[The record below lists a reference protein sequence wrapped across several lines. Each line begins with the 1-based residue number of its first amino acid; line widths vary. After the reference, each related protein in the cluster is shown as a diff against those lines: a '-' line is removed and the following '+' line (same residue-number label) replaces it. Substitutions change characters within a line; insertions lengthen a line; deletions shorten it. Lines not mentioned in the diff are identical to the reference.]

1 MRIAE
6 LDLRNF
12 RNYERAAMSLDPG
25 VTVIHGPVGAGKTN
39 LLEAIYFGALGKS
52 FRTANDRELVRF
64 GESATRVC
72 VTSAN
77 GVSERRF
84 EVGLE
89 PGRLKVMKVDGV
101 RRERLA
107 DVEGRPLLCVFMP
120 DRLELVKGAAAS
132 RRAHL
137 DTVVSALRPAQREVR
152 ALYGRALAQ
161 RNVRLARVR
170 AGAASTGSLGSWNRE
185 LAIRGIELMN
195 LRARA
200 LELIAPHFTRHAR
213 ELGFEHDGHGKYGE
227 ADLPGAGIEYRPSST
242 ASSEP
247 ELEAELAAATEKDVE
262 RGFTTIGPH
271 RDDVRIEAGG
281 RELRRFGS
289 QGQQRLALLALLL
302 AERDALVESA
312 GMRPVLLLDDVMSEL
327 DNSRRR
333 LLLDV
338 LLAGGQ
344 TLMTTADPA
353 SVDAD
358 GIARLHV
365 VEGAVDG

>member
-1 MRIAE
+1 VRIAE

-25 VTVIHGPVGAGKTN
+25 VTVIYGPVGAGKTN
-39 LLEAIYFGALGKS
+39 LLEAIYFGSLGKS

-107 DVEGRPLLCVFMP
+107 DVEGRPLLCVFIP
-120 DRLELVKGAAAS
+120 DRLELVKGTAAS

-137 DTVVSALRPAQREVR
+137 DTVVAALRPAQREVR

-161 RNVRLARVR
+161 RNVLLARVR
-170 AGAASTGSLGSWNRE
+170 AGAASRGSLGSWNRE
-185 LAIRGIELMN
+185 LAIHGIELMN
-195 LRARA
+195 ARAGA
-200 LELIAPHFTRHAR
+200 LELIAPHFTRHAH
-213 ELGFEHDGHGKYGE
+213 ELGFEDGE
-227 ADLPGAGIEYRPSST
+227 QPAAIEYRPSAT
-242 ASSEP
+242 ASSGP
-247 ELEAELAAATEKDVE
+247 ELEAELAAATDKDVE

-302 AERDALVESA
+302 AERDALAESA

-344 TLMTTADPA
+344 TLITTADPA

-358 GIARLHV
+358 SIAMLHI

>member
-12 RNYERAAMSLDPG
+12 RNYERAAVSLDPG

-39 LLEAIYFGALGKS
+39 LLEAIYFGALGRS

-120 DRLELVKGAAAS
+120 DRLELVKGPAAA

-137 DTVVSALRPAQREVR
+137 DVVVAALRPAQRQAR

-161 RNVRLARVR
+161 RNMLLARVR
-170 AGAASTGSLGSWNRE
+170 AGAAPSGSLGSWNRE
-185 LAIRGIELMN
+185 LATCGIELMN
-195 LRARA
+195 ARARV
-200 LELIAPHFTRHAR
+200 LELIAPHFTSHAR
-213 ELGFEHDGHGKYGE
+213 DLGLEQ
-227 ADLPGAGIEYRPSST
+227 AVIAYRPSGT
-242 ASSEP
+242 ASSEQ
-247 ELEAELAAATEKDVE
+247 ELEAVLAAATEKDVE
-262 RGFTTIGPH
+262 RGFTTVGPH
-271 RDDVRIEAGG
+271 RDDVRIEEAG

-289 QGQQRLALLALLL
+289 QGQQRLGLLALLL
-302 AERDALVESA
+302 AERDALAESA

-327 DNSRRR
+327 DHARRR

-344 TLMTTADPA
+344 TLITTADPA

-358 GIARLHV
+358 GIVMRRVL
-365 VEGAVDG
+365 EGTVDG

>member
-12 RNYERAAMSLDPG
+12 RNYERAEMSLEPG

-77 GVSERRF
+77 GVSQRRF

-137 DTVVSALRPAQREVR
+137 DTVVAALRPAQREVR
-152 ALYGRALAQ
+152 GLYGRALAQ
-161 RNVRLARVR
+161 RNMLLARVR
-170 AGAASTGSLGSWNRE
+170 VGVASRGSLGSWDRE

-195 LRARA
+195 LRAQA
-200 LELIAPHFTRHAR
+200 LDLIAPYFTRHAR
-213 ELGFEHDGHGKYGE
+213 ELGFNDDQE
-227 ADLPGAGIEYRPSST
+227 AVIEYRPSAA

-247 ELEAELAAATEKDVE
+247 ELEAELAAATDKDVE

-302 AERDALVESA
+302 AERDALAESA

-327 DNSRRR
+327 DHARRR

-338 LLAGGQ
+338 LQGGGQ
-344 TLMTTADPA
+344 TLITTADPA

-358 GIARLHV
+358 GIAMLRV

>member
-1 MRIAE
+1 VRIAE

-152 ALYGRALAQ
+152 ALFGRALAQ
-161 RNVRLARVR
+161 RNVLLARVR
-170 AGAASTGSLGSWNRE
+170 AGAASRNSLGSWNRE
-185 LAIRGIELMN
+185 LATHGIELMD
-195 LRARA
+195 LRART
-200 LELIAPHFTRHAR
+200 LELIAPHFTAHAR
-213 ELGFEHDGHGKYGE
+213 ELGFDHG
-227 ADLPGAGIEYRPSST
+227 ATLEYRPSAT

-247 ELEAELAAATEKDVE
+247 ELEAELAATTDKDVE

-302 AERDALVESA
+302 AERDALAESA

-344 TLMTTADPA
+344 TLITTADPA

-358 GIARLHV
+358 SIAMLHI

>member
-1 MRIAE
+1 VRIAE

-77 GVSERRF
+77 GVSQRRF

-107 DVEGRPLLCVFMP
+107 DVEGRPLMCVFMP
-120 DRLELVKGAAAS
+120 DRLELVKGPAAS
-132 RRAHL
+132 RRTHL
-137 DTVVSALRPAQREVR
+137 DTVIAALRPAQREVR
-152 ALYGRALAQ
+152 GLYGRALAQ
-161 RNVRLARVR
+161 RNMLLARVR
-170 AGAASTGSLGSWNRE
+170 AGVASRGSLASWNRE

-195 LRARA
+195 LRAQA
-200 LELIAPHFTRHAR
+200 VDLIAPYFTRHAR
-213 ELGFEHDGHGKYGE
+213 ELGFDGEQGGQGTQGTQE
-227 ADLPGAGIEYRPSST
+227 AAIEYRPSAA
-242 ASSEP
+242 ASSEA
-247 ELEAELAAATEKDVE
+247 ELEAELEDATEKDVE
-262 RGFTTIGPH
+262 RGFTVVGPH

-302 AERDALVESA
+302 AERDALAESA

-327 DNSRRR
+327 DHARRR

-338 LLAGGQ
+338 LLGGGQ
-344 TLMTTADPA
+344 TLITTADPA

-358 GIARLHV
+358 GIAMLRV